1 MLSFAF
7 YHFLCIWGRKS
18 MIYNSIH
25 VKLELYIHIMD
36 FNNATELLRLICLCR
51 WKLNIIILFNE
62 ACLIYL
68 ILIHNS
74 FLTYRKYDFNTN
86 KLLKE
91 NPICIR
97 NKIHFYVYMCLWVKT
112 EGLLKSNG
120 FEWYS
125 CYPNEDS
132 I

>member
-1 MLSFAF
+1 
-7 YHFLCIWGRKS
+7 
-18 MIYNSIH
+18 
-25 VKLELYIHIMD
+25 MD
-36 FNNATELLRLICLCR
+36 FNNAIELLRLICLCR

-86 KLLKE
+86 KFLKE

-97 NKIHFYVYMCLWVKT
+97 NNIYLYVYMGLWVKT

-125 CYPNEDS
+125 CYPMRTLFKMQAVVCWKDLYQM
-132 I
+132 